1 MNVRDLLSTC
11 GHPDVCS
18 ITVINMMK
26 HCLVLPTW
34 SANTLL
40 LSFRIGLI
48 IEYNPRIALTVLEV
62 DMSDDYTSTGI
73 AGADKILGQKGIPR
87 GHSILIAGGP
97 GSGKTTFAIQF
108 LYKGAMEYNE
118 PGIYISL
125 DEDPEDVKKNM
136 SKFGWD
142 LGKLEQEKKLAFINV
157 SPVRVTSSEKAG
169 LIQLGMKE
177 FKLIKLLEAIRQG
190 IEGVQARRVV
200 IDPITIFTLQYPDEV
215 ERIYA
220 MRDLIADFRK
230 TGCTNLLISELRG
243 TGLERE
249 HQFEEYLAQ
258 GVILLRTVMKDD
270 KLTRMFQVEKM
281 RGLAVDNQPR
291 PYDITSSGIEVYP
304 TLTVFK

>member
-1 MNVRDLLSTC
+1 
-11 GHPDVCS
+11 
-18 ITVINMMK
+18 
-26 HCLVLPTW
+26 
-34 SANTLL
+34 
-40 LSFRIGLI
+40 
-48 IEYNPRIALTVLEV
+48 
-62 DMSDDYTSTGI
+62 MSDDYTSTGI
-73 AGADKILGQKGIPR
+73 TGADKILGEKGIPR
-87 GHSILIAGGP
+87 GHSILVAGGP
-97 GSGKTTFAIQF
+97 GSGKTTFAMQF
-108 LYKGAMEYNE
+108 LYKGATEYDE

-125 DEDPEDVKKNM
+125 DE
-136 SKFGWD
+136 
-142 LGKLEQEKKLAFINV
+142 FINV

-177 FKLIKLLEAIRQG
+177 FKLIKLLEAIREG
-190 IEGVQARRVV
+190 IDGVQARRVV

-270 KLTRMFQVEKM
+270 KYTRMFQVEKM
-281 RGLAVDNQPR
+281 RGLEVDNQPR
-291 PYDITSSGIEVYP
+291 PYNITTSGIEVYP

>member
-1 MNVRDLLSTC
+1 ML
-11 GHPDVCS
+11 
-18 ITVINMMK
+18 
-26 HCLVLPTW
+26 
-34 SANTLL
+34 
-40 LSFRIGLI
+40 
-48 IEYNPRIALTVLEV
+48 
-62 DMSDDYTSTGI
+62 DYVPTGI
-73 AGADKILGQKGIPR
+73 PGTDKVLGDKGIPK

-108 LYKGAMEYNE
+108 LYKGATEHGE

-142 LGKLEQEKKLAFINV
+142 LAELERQKKISFINV
-157 SPVRVTSSEKAG
+157 SPVRVTSSDKAG

-177 FKLIKLLEAIRQG
+177 FKLIKLLEAIRMG
-190 IEGVQARRVV
+190 VEEVQARRVV

-230 TGCTNLLISELRG
+230 SGCTNLLISELRG

-270 KLTRMFQVEKM
+270 RFTRMFQVEKM
-281 RGLAVDNQPR
+281 RGLEVDNQPR
-291 PYDITSSGIEVYP
+291 PYNITSSGIEVYP